1 MYFEAKFVLYK
12 NVLKYT
18 EKRFRNRLTKCT
30 VGVSLE
36 DDPRGPGVPFLTS
49 PNIDWSTG
57 WDEIGLFANINWF
70 IGAVASF
77 REENHDSKIHR
88 IVSLTIKNV

>member
-18 EKRFRNRLTKCT
+18 EKRFRNRLN

-49 PNIDWSTG
+49 PNIDWPTG

-70 IGAVASF
+70 IGALALF
-77 REENHDSKIHR
+77 REENMIQR
-88 IVSLTIKNV
+88 ITQFSLSQLKM